1 MKKKNLFMLALA
13 SLAFVACSNED
24 IVPIEDIDYDVATD
38 PKGDAWVAVGVKTSS
53 QANSR
58 GLNTPDHQNGTAV
71 ESELKKVRAIFFTDD
86 ADPKVTADILLTSA
100 QAGVDATGQP
110 TGSAGTAFKVPA
122 TSKRILI
129 VANPSSTFQNDPVN
143 SKWSTG
149 TEYSIVNAAL
159 TDKASDISSTN
170 GFMMTN
176 AKGELEPSITAA
188 DVTAGLGTLGDPKS
202 LTLYKTDA
210 GAKANPL
217 TINIDRVV
225 AKVRVTITQTSSK
238 ADISE
243 AKWVLNTTN
252 KSYYPLSLRTTT
264 WLEQYAGAG
273 GGFRSPFDQYKK
285 GSYRIDPNYTTHPVG
300 AYNVYDENTV
310 DAGGTAIPW
319 HTNLTGPE
327 SEYCLE
333 NTQNQ
338 AGNTH
343 DNTTQILVKAKYMP
357 KEYQKADGTTT
368 TDQETN
374 GDWMLIDGGFYTF
387 TTLMDWIERELKY
400 KYLNNHPDPTV
411 ITTPLTTAFNKYLVG
426 ISLAAVPLP
435 GTAAAAD
442 ITTLMLKFNATKS
455 DILLEDD
462 RAKTVDVLTYYKGG
476 YGFYKAMIKH
486 DDTNLATNELGE
498 FGVVRNSVYDISVTK
513 FNDPGYP
520 TIPPVT
526 TDPDEDDDLRMSIL
540 IDVNPWTW
548 YTQEVEF

>member
-1 MKKKNLFMLALA
+1 MKKKNLFMLALT

-24 IVPIEDIDYDVATD
+24 IVPIEDIDYGVATD
-38 PKGDAWVAVGVKTSS
+38 PKGDAWVAVGIITPS
-53 QANSR
+53 QSR
-58 GLNTPDHQNGTAV
+58 GLNNPDYQNGTAV

-100 QAGVDATGQP
+100 QAGVDAAGQP

-129 VANPSSTFQNDPVN
+129 VANPSPTFQNDPVN
-143 SKWSTG
+143 SKWSTN
-149 TEYSIVNAAL
+149 TAYSVVNAAL
-159 TDKASDISSTN
+159 TNTAASISSTD

-188 DVTAGLGTLGDPKS
+188 DVTAGLGVLGDPKS

-225 AKVRVTITQTSSK
+225 AKVRVTITQTSAK

-252 KSYYPLSLRTTT
+252 KSYYPLSKRTPT

-273 GGFRSPFDQYKK
+273 GGFRAPFDQYKK
-285 GSYRIDPNYTTHPVG
+285 GSYRIDPNYDGNHAG
-300 AYNVYDENTV
+300 AYNVYDETHDEVANP
-310 DAGGTAIPW
+310 IPW
-319 HTNLTGPE
+319 HTTGE

-357 KEYQKADGTTT
+357 KEYKKADGTTT
-368 TDQETN
+368 TTQETN

-411 ITTPLTTAFNKYLVG
+411 ITTPLTTAFNKYLEG
-426 ISLAAVPLP
+426 ISLTAVSLP
-435 GTAAAAD
+435 ATADAAAIA
-442 ITTLMLKFNATKS
+442 TLKQAFVDKKT
-455 DILLEDD
+455 DILNEDD

-476 YGFYKAMIKH
+476 YSFYKAMIKH
-486 DDTNLATNELGE
+486 DDTSLATNELGE

-526 TDPDEDDDLRMSIL
+526 IDPDEDDDLRMSIL

-548 YTQEVEF
+548 YVQEVEF

>member
-38 PKGDAWVAVGVKTSS
+38 PKGDAWVAVGIKTP
-53 QANSR
+53 AVSR

-71 ESELKKVRAIFFTDD
+71 ESELKKVRAIFFTAD
-86 ADPKVTADILLTSA
+86 ADPEVTADILLTNA
-100 QAGVDATGQP
+100 EAGVDATGQP
-110 TGSAGTAFKVPA
+110 TGSAGTAFKVPGV
-122 TSKRILI
+122 SKRILI
-129 VANPSSTFQNDPVN
+129 VANPSATFQNDVVN
-143 SKWSTG
+143 SKWTTG
-149 TEYSIVNAAL
+149 TKYSVVNAAL
-159 TDKASDISSTN
+159 TNTAASISSTD

-176 AKGELEPSITAA
+176 AKGDLEPSITE
-188 DVTAGLGTLGDPKS
+188 DGPTLGDPKDLS
-202 LTLYKTDA
+202 LYKTDA

-252 KSYYPLSLRTTT
+252 KSYYPLSQRTPT
-264 WLEQYAGAG
+264 WLEQQNVPT
-273 GGFRSPFDQYKK
+273 GGFRAPFDQYKK
-285 GSYRIDPNYTTHPVG
+285 GSYRIDPNYTAHPAG
-300 AYNVYDENTV
+300 SYNVYDENHV
-310 DAGGTAIPW
+310 DAGATAIPW
-319 HTNLTGPE
+319 HLTTE

-435 GTAAAAD
+435 ATADAAAIA
-442 ITTLMLKFNATKS
+442 LLKTAFEGKKA

-486 DDTNLATNELGE
+486 DDTSLATNALGE

>member
-24 IVPIEDIDYDVATD
+24 IVPIEDIDYGVATD
-38 PKGDAWVAVGVKTSS
+38 PKGDAWVAVGIITPS
-53 QANSR
+53 QSR
-58 GLNTPDHQNGTAV
+58 GLNNPDYQNGTAV

-100 QAGVDATGQP
+100 QAGVDAAGQP
-110 TGSAGTAFKVPA
+110 TGSAGTAFKVPG

-129 VANPSSTFQNDPVN
+129 VANPSPTFQNDPVN
-143 SKWSTG
+143 SKWSTN
-149 TEYSIVNAAL
+149 TAYSVVNAAL
-159 TDKASDISSTN
+159 TNTAASISSTN

-188 DVTAGLGTLGDPKS
+188 DVTAGLGVLGDPKS

-252 KSYYPLSLRTTT
+252 KSYYPLSKRTPT

-273 GGFRSPFDQYKK
+273 GGFRAPFDQYKK
-285 GSYRIDPNYTTHPVG
+285 GSYRIDPNYDGNHAG
-300 AYNVYDENTV
+300 AYNVYDETHDEVANP
-310 DAGGTAIPW
+310 IPW
-319 HTNLTGPE
+319 HTTGE

-357 KEYQKADGTTT
+357 KEYKKADGTTT
-368 TDQETN
+368 TTQETN

-411 ITTPLTTAFNKYLVG
+411 ITTPLTTAFNKYLEG
-426 ISLAAVPLP
+426 ISLTAVSLP
-435 GTAAAAD
+435 ATADAAAIA
-442 ITTLMLKFNATKS
+442 LLKTAFEGKKA

-476 YGFYKAMIKH
+476 YSFYKAMIKH
-486 DDTNLATNELGE
+486 DDTSLATNELGE

-526 TDPDEDDDLRMSIL
+526 IDPDEDDDLRMSIL

-548 YTQEVEF
+548 YVQEVEF

>member
-38 PKGDAWVAVGVKTSS
+38 PKGDAWVAVGIITPS
-53 QANSR
+53 QSR
-58 GLNTPDHQNGTAV
+58 GLNNPDYQNGTAV

-110 TGSAGTAFKVPA
+110 TGSAGTAFKVPG

-129 VANPSSTFQNDPVN
+129 VANPSPTFQNDAVKEN
-143 SKWSTG
+143 WSTN
-149 TEYSIVNAAL
+149 TAYSVVNAAL
-159 TDKASDISSTN
+159 TNTAASISSTN

-188 DVTAGLGTLGDPKS
+188 DVTAGLGALGDPKP

-243 AKWVLNTTN
+243 VKWVLNTTN
-252 KSYYPLSLRTTT
+252 KSYYPLSERTPT
-264 WLEQYAGAG
+264 WLEQQNVPS
-273 GGFRSPFDQYKK
+273 GGFRAPFDQYKK
-285 GSYRIDPNYTTHPVG
+285 GSYRIDPNYDGNHAG
-300 AYNVYDENTV
+300 AYNVYDETHDEVANP
-310 DAGGTAIPW
+310 IPW
-319 HTNLTGPE
+319 HTTGE

-357 KEYQKADGTTT
+357 KEYKKADGTTT
-368 TDQETN
+368 TTQETN

-400 KYLNNHPDPTV
+400 KYLNTHPNPAI
-411 ITTPLTTAFNKYLVG
+411 ITTPLTTAFNKYLEG
-426 ISLAAVPLP
+426 ISLTAVPLP
-435 GTAAAAD
+435 ATADAAAIA
-442 ITTLMLKFNATKS
+442 LLKTAFEGKKA

-476 YGFYKAMIKH
+476 YSFYKAMIKH
-486 DDTNLATNELGE
+486 DDTSLATNELGE

-526 TDPDEDDDLRMSIL
+526 IDPDEDDDLRMSIL

-548 YTQEVEF
+548 YVQEVEF

>member
-38 PKGDAWVAVGVKTSS
+38 PKGDAWVAVGIKTPS
-53 QANSR
+53 QSR
-58 GLNTPDHQNGTAV
+58 GLNDPDHQNGTAV
-71 ESELKKVRAIFFTDD
+71 ESELKKVRAIFFTAD
-86 ADPKVTADILLTSA
+86 ADPEVTADILLTSA

-110 TGSAGTAFKVPA
+110 TGSAGTAFKVPGV
-122 TSKRILI
+122 SKRILI
-129 VANPSSTFQNDPVN
+129 VANPSATFQNDAVN
-143 SKWSTG
+143 SKWTTG
-149 TEYSIVNAAL
+149 TKYSVVNAAL
-159 TDKASDISSTN
+159 TNTAASISSTD

-176 AKGELEPSITAA
+176 AKGDLEPSITE
-188 DVTAGLGTLGDPKS
+188 DGPTLGDPKDLS
-202 LTLYKTDA
+202 LYKTDA

-225 AKVRVTITQTSSK
+225 AKVRVTIAQTSSK

-252 KSYYPLSLRTTT
+252 KSYYPLSQRTPT
-264 WLEQYAGAG
+264 WLEQQNVPT
-273 GGFRSPFDQYKK
+273 GGFRAPFDQYKK
-285 GSYRIDPNYTTHPVG
+285 GSYRIDPNYTAHPAG
-300 AYNVYDENTV
+300 SYNVYDENHV
-310 DAGGTAIPW
+310 DAGATAIPW
-319 HTNLTGPE
+319 HTSTQ

-343 DNTTQILVKAKYMP
+343 DNTTQILVKAKYMH
-357 KEYQKADGTTT
+357 KEYHKADGTNT

-387 TTLMDWIERELKY
+387 TTLMEWIERELKY
-400 KYLNNHPDPTV
+400 KYLNTHPDPTV

-426 ISLAAVPLP
+426 ISLAVVPLP
-435 GTAAAAD
+435 DTADAAA
-442 ITTLMLKFNATKS
+442 IIILMQKFNATKS

-548 YTQEVEF
+548 YTQEVDF

>member
-24 IVPIEDIDYDVATD
+24 IVPIEDIDYGVATD
-38 PKGDAWVAVGVKTSS
+38 PKGDAWVAVGIITPS
-53 QANSR
+53 QSR
-58 GLNTPDHQNGTAV
+58 GLNNPDYQNGTAV

-100 QAGVDATGQP
+100 QAGVDAAGQP

-129 VANPSSTFQNDPVN
+129 VANPSPTFQNDPVN
-143 SKWSTG
+143 SKWSTN
-149 TEYSIVNAAL
+149 TAYSVVNAAL
-159 TDKASDISSTN
+159 TNTAASISSTD

-188 DVTAGLGTLGDPKS
+188 DVTAGLGVLGDPKS

-225 AKVRVTITQTSSK
+225 AKVRVTITQTSAK

-252 KSYYPLSLRTTT
+252 KSYYPLSKRTPT

-273 GGFRSPFDQYKK
+273 GGFRAPFDQYKK
-285 GSYRIDPNYTTHPVG
+285 GSYRIDPNYDGNHAG
-300 AYNVYDENTV
+300 AYNVYDETHDEVANP
-310 DAGGTAIPW
+310 IPW
-319 HTNLTGPE
+319 HTTGE

-357 KEYQKADGTTT
+357 KEYKKTDGTTT
-368 TDQETN
+368 TTQETN

-411 ITTPLTTAFNKYLVG
+411 ITTPLTTAFNKYLEG
-426 ISLAAVPLP
+426 ISLTAVSLP
-435 GTAAAAD
+435 ATADAAAIA
-442 ITTLMLKFNATKS
+442 LLKTAFEGKKA

-476 YGFYKAMIKH
+476 YSFYKAMIKH
-486 DDTNLATNELGE
+486 DDTSLATNELGE

-526 TDPDEDDDLRMSIL
+526 IDPDEDDDLRMSIL

-548 YTQEVEF
+548 YVQEVEF

>member
-38 PKGDAWVAVGVKTSS
+38 PKGDAWVAVGSITPS
-53 QANSR
+53 QSR
-58 GLNTPDHQNGTAV
+58 GLNNPDYQNGTAV

-100 QAGVDATGQP
+100 QAGVDAAGQP
-110 TGSAGTAFKVPA
+110 TGSAGTAFKVPG

-129 VANPSSTFQNDPVN
+129 VANPSPTFQNDAVKEN
-143 SKWSTG
+143 WSTN
-149 TEYSIVNAAL
+149 TAYSVVNAAL
-159 TDKASDISSTN
+159 TNTAASISSTN

-188 DVTAGLGTLGDPKS
+188 DVTAGLGALGDPKP

-252 KSYYPLSLRTTT
+252 KSYYPLSERTPT
-264 WLEQYAGAG
+264 WLEQQNVPS
-273 GGFRSPFDQYKK
+273 GGFRAPFDQYKK
-285 GSYRIDPNYTTHPVG
+285 GSYRIDPNYDGNHAG
-300 AYNVYDENTV
+300 AYNVYDETHDEVANP
-310 DAGGTAIPW
+310 IPW
-319 HTNLTGPE
+319 HTTGE

-357 KEYQKADGTTT
+357 KEYKKADGTTT
-368 TDQETN
+368 TTQETN

-387 TTLMDWIERELKY
+387 ATLMDWIERELKY
-400 KYLNNHPDPTV
+400 KYLNTHPNPAI
-411 ITTPLTTAFNKYLVG
+411 ITTPLTTAFNKYLEG
-426 ISLAAVPLP
+426 ISLTAVPLP
-435 GTAAAAD
+435 ATADAAAIA
-442 ITTLMLKFNATKS
+442 LLKTAFEGKKA

-476 YGFYKAMIKH
+476 YSFYKAMIKH
-486 DDTNLATNELGE
+486 DDTSLATNELGE

-526 TDPDEDDDLRMSIL
+526 IDPDEDDDLRMSIL

-548 YTQEVEF
+548 YVQEVEF

>member
-1 MKKKNLFMLALA
+1 MLALA
-13 SLAFVACSNED
+13 SLAFVACSNDD
-24 IVPIEDIDYDVATD
+24 IVPIEDIDYGVATD
-38 PKGDAWVAVGVKTSS
+38 PKGDAWVAVGIITPS
-53 QANSR
+53 QSR
-58 GLNTPDHQNGTAV
+58 GLNNPDYQNGTAV

-100 QAGVDATGQP
+100 QAGVDAAGQP

-129 VANPSSTFQNDPVN
+129 VANPSPTFQNDPVN
-143 SKWSTG
+143 SKWSTN
-149 TEYSIVNAAL
+149 TAYSVVNAAL
-159 TDKASDISSTN
+159 TNTAASISSTD

-188 DVTAGLGTLGDPKS
+188 DVTAGLGVLGDPKS

-225 AKVRVTITQTSSK
+225 AKVRVTITQTSAK

-252 KSYYPLSLRTTT
+252 KSYYPLSKRTPT

-273 GGFRSPFDQYKK
+273 GGFRAPFDQYKK
-285 GSYRIDPNYTTHPVG
+285 GSYRIDPNYDGNHAG
-300 AYNVYDENTV
+300 AYNVYDETHDEVANP
-310 DAGGTAIPW
+310 IPW
-319 HTNLTGPE
+319 HTTGE

-357 KEYQKADGTTT
+357 KEYKKADGTTT
-368 TDQETN
+368 TTQETN

-411 ITTPLTTAFNKYLVG
+411 ITTPLTTAFNKYLEG
-426 ISLAAVPLP
+426 ISLTAVSLP
-435 GTAAAAD
+435 ATADAAAIA
-442 ITTLMLKFNATKS
+442 LLKTAFEGKKA

-476 YGFYKAMIKH
+476 YSFYKAMIKH
-486 DDTNLATNELGE
+486 DDTSLATNELGE

-526 TDPDEDDDLRMSIL
+526 IDPDEDDDLRMSIL

-548 YTQEVEF
+548 YVQEVEF

>member
-38 PKGDAWVAVGVKTSS
+38 PKGDAWVAVGIITPS
-53 QANSR
+53 QSR
-58 GLNTPDHQNGTAV
+58 GLNNPDYQNGTAV

-100 QAGVDATGQP
+100 QAGVDAAGQP
-110 TGSAGTAFKVPA
+110 TGSAGTAFKVPG

-129 VANPSSTFQNDPVN
+129 VANPSPTFQNDAVKEN
-143 SKWSTG
+143 WSTN
-149 TEYSIVNAAL
+149 TAYSVVNAAL
-159 TDKASDISSTN
+159 TNTAASISSTN

-188 DVTAGLGTLGDPKS
+188 DVTAGLGALGDPKP

-252 KSYYPLSLRTTT
+252 KSYYPLSERTPT
-264 WLEQYAGAG
+264 WLEQQNVPS
-273 GGFRSPFDQYKK
+273 GGFRAPFDQYKK
-285 GSYRIDPNYTTHPVG
+285 GSYRIDPNYDGNHAG
-300 AYNVYDENTV
+300 AYNVYDETHDEVANP
-310 DAGGTAIPW
+310 IPW
-319 HTNLTGPE
+319 HTTGE

-357 KEYQKADGTTT
+357 KEYKKADGTTT
-368 TDQETN
+368 TTQETN

-400 KYLNNHPDPTV
+400 KYLNTHPNPAI
-411 ITTPLTTAFNKYLVG
+411 ITTPLTTAFNKYLEG
-426 ISLAAVPLP
+426 ISLTAVPLP
-435 GTAAAAD
+435 ATADTAAIA
-442 ITTLMLKFNATKS
+442 LLKTAFEGKKA

-476 YGFYKAMIKH
+476 YSFYKAMIKH
-486 DDTNLATNELGE
+486 DDTSLATNELGE

-526 TDPDEDDDLRMSIL
+526 IDPDEDDDLRMSIL

-548 YTQEVEF
+548 YVQEVEF

>member
-24 IVPIEDIDYDVATD
+24 IVPIEDIDYGVATD
-38 PKGDAWVAVGVKTSS
+38 PKGDAWVAVGIITPS
-53 QANSR
+53 QSR
-58 GLNTPDHQNGTAV
+58 GLNNPDYQNGTAV

-100 QAGVDATGQP
+100 QAGVDAAGQP

-129 VANPSSTFQNDPVN
+129 VANPSPTFQNDPVN
-143 SKWSTG
+143 SKWSTN
-149 TEYSIVNAAL
+149 TAYSVVNAAL
-159 TDKASDISSTN
+159 TNTAASISSTD

-188 DVTAGLGTLGDPKS
+188 DVTAGLGVLGDPKS

-225 AKVRVTITQTSSK
+225 AKVRVTITQTSAK

-252 KSYYPLSLRTTT
+252 KSYYPLSKRTPT

-273 GGFRSPFDQYKK
+273 GGFRAPFDQYKK
-285 GSYRIDPNYTTHPVG
+285 GSYRIDPNYDGNHAG
-300 AYNVYDENTV
+300 AYNVYDETHDEVANP
-310 DAGGTAIPW
+310 IPW
-319 HTNLTGPE
+319 HTTGE

-357 KEYQKADGTTT
+357 KEYKKADGTTT
-368 TDQETN
+368 TTQETN

-400 KYLNNHPDPTV
+400 KYLNNHPDPSI

-435 GTAAAAD
+435 ATADAAAIA
-442 ITTLMLKFNATKS
+442 LLKTAFEGKKA

-476 YGFYKAMIKH
+476 YSFYKAMIKH
-486 DDTNLATNELGE
+486 DDTSLATNELGE

-526 TDPDEDDDLRMSIL
+526 IDPDEDDDLRMSIL

-548 YTQEVEF
+548 YVQEVEF

>member
-24 IVPIEDIDYDVATD
+24 IVPIEDIDYGVATD
-38 PKGDAWVAVGVKTSS
+38 PKGDAWVAVGIITPS
-53 QANSR
+53 QSR
-58 GLNTPDHQNGTAV
+58 GLNNPDYQNGTAV

-100 QAGVDATGQP
+100 QAGVDAAGQP

-129 VANPSSTFQNDPVN
+129 VANPSPTFQNDPVN
-143 SKWSTG
+143 SKWSTN
-149 TEYSIVNAAL
+149 TAYSVVNAAL
-159 TDKASDISSTN
+159 TNTAASISSTD

-188 DVTAGLGTLGDPKS
+188 DVTAGLGVLGDPKS

-225 AKVRVTITQTSSK
+225 AKVRVTITQTSAK

-252 KSYYPLSLRTTT
+252 KSYYPLSKRTPT

-273 GGFRSPFDQYKK
+273 GGFRAPFDQYKK
-285 GSYRIDPNYTTHPVG
+285 GSYRIDPNYDGNHAG
-300 AYNVYDENTV
+300 AYNVYDETHDEVANP
-310 DAGGTAIPW
+310 IPW
-319 HTNLTGPE
+319 HTTGE

-357 KEYQKADGTTT
+357 KEYKKADGTTT
-368 TDQETN
+368 TTQETN

-411 ITTPLTTAFNKYLVG
+411 ITTPFTTAFNKYLEG
-426 ISLAAVPLP
+426 ISLTAVSLP
-435 GTAAAAD
+435 ATADAAAIA
-442 ITTLMLKFNATKS
+442 TLKQAFVDKKT
-455 DILLEDD
+455 DILNEDD

-476 YGFYKAMIKH
+476 YSFYKAMIKH
-486 DDTNLATNELGE
+486 DDTSLATNELGE

-526 TDPDEDDDLRMSIL
+526 IDPDEDDDLRMSIL

-548 YTQEVEF
+548 YVQEVEF

>member
-24 IVPIEDIDYDVATD
+24 IVPIEDIDYGVATD
-38 PKGDAWVAVGVKTSS
+38 PKGDAWVAVGIITPS
-53 QANSR
+53 QSR
-58 GLNTPDHQNGTAV
+58 GLNNPDYQNGTAV

-100 QAGVDATGQP
+100 QAGADAAGQP

-129 VANPSSTFQNDPVN
+129 VANPSPTFQNDPVN
-143 SKWSTG
+143 SKWSTN
-149 TEYSIVNAAL
+149 TAYSVVNAAL
-159 TDKASDISSTN
+159 TNTAASISSTD

-188 DVTAGLGTLGDPKS
+188 DVTAGLGVLGDPKS

-225 AKVRVTITQTSSK
+225 AKVRVTITQTSAK

-252 KSYYPLSLRTTT
+252 KSYYPLSKRTPT

-273 GGFRSPFDQYKK
+273 GGFRAPFDQYKK
-285 GSYRIDPNYTTHPVG
+285 GSYRIDPNYDGNHAG
-300 AYNVYDENTV
+300 AYNVYDETHDEVANP
-310 DAGGTAIPW
+310 IPW
-319 HTNLTGPE
+319 HTTGE

-357 KEYQKADGTTT
+357 KEYKKADGTTT
-368 TDQETN
+368 TTQETN

-411 ITTPLTTAFNKYLVG
+411 ITTPLTTAFNKYLEG
-426 ISLAAVPLP
+426 ISLTAVSLP
-435 GTAAAAD
+435 ATADAAAIA
-442 ITTLMLKFNATKS
+442 LLKTAFEGKKA

-476 YGFYKAMIKH
+476 YSFYKAMIKH
-486 DDTNLATNELGE
+486 DDTSLATNELGE

-526 TDPDEDDDLRMSIL
+526 IDPDEDDDLRMSIL

-548 YTQEVEF
+548 YVQEVEF

>member
-1 MKKKNLFMLALA
+1 MLALA

-38 PKGDAWVAVGVKTSS
+38 PKGDAWVAVGIKTPS
-53 QANSR
+53 QSR
-58 GLNTPDHQNGTAV
+58 GLNDPDHQNGTAV
-71 ESELKKVRAIFFTDD
+71 ESELKKVRAIFFTAD
-86 ADPKVTADILLTSA
+86 ADPEVTADILLTSA

-110 TGSAGTAFKVPA
+110 TGSAGTAFKVPGV
-122 TSKRILI
+122 SKRILI
-129 VANPSSTFQNDPVN
+129 VANPSATFQNDAVN
-143 SKWSTG
+143 SKWTTG
-149 TEYSIVNAAL
+149 TKYSVVNAAL
-159 TDKASDISSTN
+159 TNTAASISSTD

-176 AKGELEPSITAA
+176 AKGDLEPSITE
-188 DVTAGLGTLGDPKS
+188 DGPTLGDPKDLS
-202 LTLYKTDA
+202 LYKTDA

-225 AKVRVTITQTSSK
+225 AKVRVTIAQTSSK

-252 KSYYPLSLRTTT
+252 KSYYPLSQRTPT
-264 WLEQYAGAG
+264 WLEQQNVPT
-273 GGFRSPFDQYKK
+273 GGFRAPFDQYKK
-285 GSYRIDPNYTTHPVG
+285 GSYRIDPNYTAHPAG
-300 AYNVYDENTV
+300 SYNVYDENHV
-310 DAGGTAIPW
+310 DAGATAIPW
-319 HTNLTGPE
+319 HTSTQ

-357 KEYQKADGTTT
+357 KEYKKADGTTT

-387 TTLMDWIERELKY
+387 TTLMEWIERELKY
-400 KYLNNHPDPTV
+400 KYLNTHPDPTV

-426 ISLAAVPLP
+426 ISLAVVPLP
-435 GTAAAAD
+435 DTADAAA
-442 ITTLMLKFNATKS
+442 IIILMQKFNATKS

-548 YTQEVEF
+548 YTQEVDF

>member
-38 PKGDAWVAVGVKTSS
+38 PKGDAWVAVGIITPS
-53 QANSR
+53 QSR
-58 GLNTPDHQNGTAV
+58 GLNNPDYQNGTAV

-100 QAGVDATGQP
+100 QAGVDAAGQP
-110 TGSAGTAFKVPA
+110 TGSAGTAFKVPG

-129 VANPSSTFQNDPVN
+129 VANPSPPFQNDAVKEN
-143 SKWSTG
+143 WSTN
-149 TEYSIVNAAL
+149 TAYSVVNAAL
-159 TDKASDISSTN
+159 TNTAASISSTN

-188 DVTAGLGTLGDPKS
+188 DVTAGLGALGDPKP

-252 KSYYPLSLRTTT
+252 KSYYPLSERTPT
-264 WLEQYAGAG
+264 WLEQQNVPS
-273 GGFRSPFDQYKK
+273 GGFRAPFDQYKK
-285 GSYRIDPNYTTHPVG
+285 GSYRIDPNYDGNHAG
-300 AYNVYDENTV
+300 AYNVYDETHDEVANP
-310 DAGGTAIPW
+310 IPW
-319 HTNLTGPE
+319 HTTGE

-357 KEYQKADGTTT
+357 KEYKKADGTTT
-368 TDQETN
+368 TTQETN

-400 KYLNNHPDPTV
+400 KYLNTHPNPAI
-411 ITTPLTTAFNKYLVG
+411 ITTPLTTAFNKYLEG
-426 ISLAAVPLP
+426 ISLTAVPLP
-435 GTAAAAD
+435 ATADAAAIA
-442 ITTLMLKFNATKS
+442 LLKTAFEGKKA

-476 YGFYKAMIKH
+476 YSFYKAMIKH
-486 DDTNLATNELGE
+486 DDTSLATNELGE

-526 TDPDEDDDLRMSIL
+526 IDPDEDDDLRMSIL

-548 YTQEVEF
+548 YVQEVEF

>member
-24 IVPIEDIDYDVATD
+24 IVPIEDIDYGVATD
-38 PKGDAWVAVGVKTSS
+38 PKGDAWVAVGIITPS
-53 QANSR
+53 QSR
-58 GLNTPDHQNGTAV
+58 GLNNPDYQNGTAV

-100 QAGVDATGQP
+100 QAGVDAAGQP

-129 VANPSSTFQNDPVN
+129 VANPFPTFQNDPVN
-143 SKWSTG
+143 SKWSTN
-149 TEYSIVNAAL
+149 TAYSVVNAAL
-159 TDKASDISSTN
+159 TNTAASISSTD

-188 DVTAGLGTLGDPKS
+188 DVTAGLGVLGDPKS

-225 AKVRVTITQTSSK
+225 AKVRVTITQTSAK

-252 KSYYPLSLRTTT
+252 KSYYPLSKRTPT

-273 GGFRSPFDQYKK
+273 GGFRAPFDQYKK
-285 GSYRIDPNYTTHPVG
+285 GSYRIDPNYDGNHAG
-300 AYNVYDENTV
+300 AYNVYDETHDEVANP
-310 DAGGTAIPW
+310 IPW
-319 HTNLTGPE
+319 HTTGE

-357 KEYQKADGTTT
+357 KEYKKADGTTT
-368 TDQETN
+368 TTQETN

-411 ITTPLTTAFNKYLVG
+411 ITTPLTTAFNKYLEG
-426 ISLAAVPLP
+426 ISLTAVSLP
-435 GTAAAAD
+435 ATADAAAIA
-442 ITTLMLKFNATKS
+442 TLKQAFVDKKT
-455 DILLEDD
+455 DILNEDD

-476 YGFYKAMIKH
+476 YSFYKAMIKH
-486 DDTNLATNELGE
+486 DDTSLATNELGE

-526 TDPDEDDDLRMSIL
+526 IDPDEDDDLRMSIL

-548 YTQEVEF
+548 YVQEVEF

>member
-38 PKGDAWVAVGVKTSS
+38 PKGDAWVAVGIITPS
-53 QANSR
+53 QSR
-58 GLNTPDHQNGTAV
+58 GLNNPDYQNGTAV

-100 QAGVDATGQP
+100 QAGVDAAGQP
-110 TGSAGTAFKVPA
+110 TGSAGTAFKVPG

-129 VANPSSTFQNDPVN
+129 VANPSPTFQNDAVKEN
-143 SKWSTG
+143 WSTN
-149 TEYSIVNAAL
+149 TAYSVVNAAL
-159 TDKASDISSTN
+159 TNTAASISSTN

-188 DVTAGLGTLGDPKS
+188 DVTAGLGALGDPKP

-243 AKWVLNTTN
+243 AKWVLNTMN
-252 KSYYPLSLRTTT
+252 KSYYPLSERTPT
-264 WLEQYAGAG
+264 WLEQQNVPS
-273 GGFRSPFDQYKK
+273 GGFRAPFDQYKK
-285 GSYRIDPNYTTHPVG
+285 GSYRIDPNYDGNHAG
-300 AYNVYDENTV
+300 AYNVYDETHDEVANP
-310 DAGGTAIPW
+310 IPW
-319 HTNLTGPE
+319 HTTGE

-357 KEYQKADGTTT
+357 KEYKKADGTTT
-368 TDQETN
+368 TTQETN

-400 KYLNNHPDPTV
+400 KYLNTHPNPAI
-411 ITTPLTTAFNKYLVG
+411 ITTPLTTAFNKYLEG
-426 ISLAAVPLP
+426 ISLTAVTLP
-435 GTAAAAD
+435 ATADAAAIA
-442 ITTLMLKFNATKS
+442 LLKTAFEGKKA

-476 YGFYKAMIKH
+476 YSFYKAMIKH
-486 DDTNLATNELGE
+486 DDTSLATNELGE

-520 TIPPVT
+520 TIPPVK

-548 YTQEVEF
+548 YVQEVEF

>member
-24 IVPIEDIDYDVATD
+24 IVPVVEEDIDYGVVTD
-38 PKGDAWVAVGVKTSS
+38 PKGDAWVAVGIKTPS
-53 QANSR
+53 QSR

-71 ESELKKVRAIFFTDD
+71 ESELKKVRAIFFTAD
-86 ADPKVTADILLTSA
+86 ADPEVTADILLTNA
-100 QAGVDATGQP
+100 EAGVDATGQP
-110 TGSAGTAFKVPA
+110 TGSAGTAFKVPGV
-122 TSKRILI
+122 SKRILI
-129 VANPSSTFQNDPVN
+129 VANPSATFQNDAVN
-143 SKWSTG
+143 SKWITG
-149 TEYSIVNAAL
+149 TKYSVVNAAL
-159 TDKASDISSTN
+159 TNTAASISSTD

-176 AKGELEPSITAA
+176 AKGDLEPSITE
-188 DVTAGLGTLGDPKS
+188 DGPTLGDPKDLS
-202 LTLYKTDA
+202 LYKTDA

-252 KSYYPLSLRTTT
+252 KSYYPLSKRTPT
-264 WLEQYAGAG
+264 WLEQQNVPT
-273 GGFRSPFDQYKK
+273 GGFRAPFDQYKK
-285 GSYRIDPNYTTHPVG
+285 GSYRIDPNYTTHPAG
-300 AYNVYDENTV
+300 SYNVYDENHI
-310 DAGGTAIPW
+310 DAGATVIPW
-319 HTNLTGPE
+319 HLTTE

-387 TTLMDWIERELKY
+387 TTLMDWIEKELKY
-400 KYLNNHPDPTV
+400 KYLSTHPDPIV

-435 GTAAAAD
+435 ATADAAA
-442 ITTLMLKFNATKS
+442 ITTLMQDFKDTKTG
-455 DILLEDD
+455 ILGVDD

-476 YGFYKAMIKH
+476 YSFYKAMIKH
-486 DDTNLATNELGE
+486 DDTSLATNELGE

-520 TIPPVT
+520 TIPPIVT
-526 TDPDEDDDLRMSIL
+526 DKDEDDDLRMSIL

>member
-24 IVPIEDIDYDVATD
+24 IVPIEDIDYGVATD
-38 PKGDAWVAVGVKTSS
+38 PKGDAWVAVGIITPS
-53 QANSR
+53 QSR
-58 GLNTPDHQNGTAV
+58 GLNNPDYQNGTAV

-100 QAGVDATGQP
+100 QAGVDAAGQP

-129 VANPSSTFQNDPVN
+129 VANPSPTFQNDAVKEN
-143 SKWSTG
+143 WSTN
-149 TEYSIVNAAL
+149 TAYSVVNAAL
-159 TDKASDISSTN
+159 TNTAASISSTD

-188 DVTAGLGTLGDPKS
+188 DVTAGLGVLGDPKS

-225 AKVRVTITQTSSK
+225 AKVRVTITQTSAK

-252 KSYYPLSLRTTT
+252 KSYYPLSKRTPT

-273 GGFRSPFDQYKK
+273 GGFRAPFDQYKK
-285 GSYRIDPNYTTHPVG
+285 GSYRIDPNYDGNHAG
-300 AYNVYDENTV
+300 AYNVYDETHDEVANP
-310 DAGGTAIPW
+310 IPW
-319 HTNLTGPE
+319 HTTGE

-357 KEYQKADGTTT
+357 KEYKKADGTTT
-368 TDQETN
+368 TTQETN

-411 ITTPLTTAFNKYLVG
+411 ITTPLTTAFNKYLEG
-426 ISLAAVPLP
+426 ISLTAVSLP
-435 GTAAAAD
+435 ATADAAAIA
-442 ITTLMLKFNATKS
+442 TLKQAFVDKKT
-455 DILLEDD
+455 DILNEDD

-476 YGFYKAMIKH
+476 YSFYKAMIKH
-486 DDTNLATNELGE
+486 DDTSLATNELGE

-526 TDPDEDDDLRMSIL
+526 IDPDEDDDLRMSIL

-548 YTQEVEF
+548 YVQEVEF

>member
-24 IVPIEDIDYDVATD
+24 IVPIEDIDYGVATD
-38 PKGDAWVAVGVKTSS
+38 PKGDAWVAVGIITPS
-53 QANSR
+53 QSR
-58 GLNTPDHQNGTAV
+58 GLNNPDYQNGTAV

-100 QAGVDATGQP
+100 QAGVDAAGQP
-110 TGSAGTAFKVPA
+110 TGSAGTAFKVPG

-129 VANPSSTFQNDPVN
+129 VANPSPTFQNDAVKEN
-143 SKWSTG
+143 WSTN
-149 TEYSIVNAAL
+149 TAYSVVNAAL
-159 TDKASDISSTN
+159 TNTAASISSTN

-188 DVTAGLGTLGDPKS
+188 DVTAGLGVLGDPKS

-252 KSYYPLSLRTTT
+252 KSYYPLSERTPT
-264 WLEQYAGAG
+264 WLEQQNVPS
-273 GGFRSPFDQYKK
+273 GGFRAPFDQYKK
-285 GSYRIDPNYTTHPVG
+285 GSYRIDPNYDGNHAG
-300 AYNVYDENTV
+300 AYNVYDETHDEVANP
-310 DAGGTAIPW
+310 IPW
-319 HTNLTGPE
+319 HTTGE

-357 KEYQKADGTTT
+357 KEYKKADGTTT
-368 TDQETN
+368 TTQETN

-411 ITTPLTTAFNKYLVG
+411 ITTPLTTAFNKYLEG
-426 ISLAAVPLP
+426 ISLTAVSLP
-435 GTAAAAD
+435 ATADAAAIA
-442 ITTLMLKFNATKS
+442 TLKQAFVDKKT
-455 DILLEDD
+455 DILNEDD

-476 YGFYKAMIKH
+476 YSFYKAMIKH
-486 DDTNLATNELGE
+486 DDTSLATNELGE

-526 TDPDEDDDLRMSIL
+526 IDPDEDDDLRMSIL

-548 YTQEVEF
+548 YVQEVEF

>member
-24 IVPIEDIDYDVATD
+24 IVPIEDIDYGVATD
-38 PKGDAWVAVGVKTSS
+38 PKGDAWVAVGIITLS
-53 QANSR
+53 QSR
-58 GLNTPDHQNGTAV
+58 GLNNPDYQNGTAV

-100 QAGVDATGQP
+100 QAGVDAAGQP

-129 VANPSSTFQNDPVN
+129 VANPSPTFQNDPVN
-143 SKWSTG
+143 SKWSTN
-149 TEYSIVNAAL
+149 TAYSVVNAAL
-159 TDKASDISSTN
+159 TNTAASISSTD

-188 DVTAGLGTLGDPKS
+188 DVTAGLGVLGDPKS

-225 AKVRVTITQTSSK
+225 AKVRVTITQTSAK

-252 KSYYPLSLRTTT
+252 KSYYPLSKRTPT

-273 GGFRSPFDQYKK
+273 GGFRAPFDQYKK
-285 GSYRIDPNYTTHPVG
+285 GSYRIDPNYDGNHAG
-300 AYNVYDENTV
+300 AYNVYDETHDEVANP
-310 DAGGTAIPW
+310 IPW
-319 HTNLTGPE
+319 HTTGE

-357 KEYQKADGTTT
+357 KEYKKADGTTT
-368 TDQETN
+368 TTQETN

-411 ITTPLTTAFNKYLVG
+411 ITTPLTTAFNKYLEG
-426 ISLAAVPLP
+426 ISLTAVSLP
-435 GTAAAAD
+435 ATADAAAIA
-442 ITTLMLKFNATKS
+442 TLKQAFVDKKT
-455 DILLEDD
+455 DILNEDD

-476 YGFYKAMIKH
+476 YSFYKAMIKH
-486 DDTNLATNELGE
+486 DDTSLATNELGE

-526 TDPDEDDDLRMSIL
+526 IDPDEDDDLRMSIL

-548 YTQEVEF
+548 YVQEVEF

>member
-24 IVPIEDIDYDVATD
+24 IVPIEDIDYGVATD
-38 PKGDAWVAVGVKTSS
+38 PKGDAWVAVGIITPS
-53 QANSR
+53 QSR
-58 GLNTPDHQNGTAV
+58 GLNNPDYQTGAV
-71 ESELKKVRAIFFTDD
+71 FYSKLNKVRAIFFTDD

-100 QAGVDATGQP
+100 QAGVDAAGQP

-129 VANPSSTFQNDPVN
+129 VANPSPTFQNDPVN
-143 SKWSTG
+143 SKWSTN
-149 TEYSIVNAAL
+149 TAYSVVNAAL
-159 TDKASDISSTN
+159 TNTAASISSTD

-188 DVTAGLGTLGDPKS
+188 DVTAGLGVLGDPKS

-225 AKVRVTITQTSSK
+225 AKVRVTITQTSAK

-252 KSYYPLSLRTTT
+252 KSYYPLSKRTPT

-273 GGFRSPFDQYKK
+273 GGFRAPFDQYKK
-285 GSYRIDPNYTTHPVG
+285 GSYRIDPNYDGNHAG
-300 AYNVYDENTV
+300 AYNVYDETHDEVANP
-310 DAGGTAIPW
+310 IPW
-319 HTNLTGPE
+319 HTTGE

-357 KEYQKADGTTT
+357 KEYKKADGTTT
-368 TDQETN
+368 TTQETN

-411 ITTPLTTAFNKYLVG
+411 ITTPLTTAFNKYLEG
-426 ISLAAVPLP
+426 ISLTAVSLP
-435 GTAAAAD
+435 ATADAAAIA
-442 ITTLMLKFNATKS
+442 TLKQAFVDKKT
-455 DILLEDD
+455 DILNEDD

-476 YGFYKAMIKH
+476 YSFYKAMIKH
-486 DDTNLATNELGE
+486 DDTSLATNELGE

-526 TDPDEDDDLRMSIL
+526 IDPDEDDDLRMSIL

-548 YTQEVEF
+548 YVQEVEF

>member
-24 IVPIEDIDYDVATD
+24 IVPIEDIDYGVATD
-38 PKGDAWVAVGVKTSS
+38 PKGDAWVAVGIITPS
-53 QANSR
+53 QSR
-58 GLNTPDHQNGTAV
+58 GLNNPDYQNGTAV

-100 QAGVDATGQP
+100 QAGVDAAGQP

-129 VANPSSTFQNDPVN
+129 VANPSPTFQNDPVN
-143 SKWSTG
+143 SKWSTN
-149 TEYSIVNAAL
+149 TAYSVVNAAL
-159 TDKASDISSTN
+159 TNTAASISSTD

-188 DVTAGLGTLGDPKS
+188 DVTAGLGVLGDPKS

-225 AKVRVTITQTSSK
+225 AKVRVTITQTSAK

-252 KSYYPLSLRTTT
+252 KSYYPLSKRTPT

-273 GGFRSPFDQYKK
+273 GGFRAPFDQYKK
-285 GSYRIDPNYTTHPVG
+285 GSYRIDPNYDGNHAG
-300 AYNVYDENTV
+300 AYNVYDETHDEVANP
-310 DAGGTAIPW
+310 IPW
-319 HTNLTGPE
+319 HTTGE

-357 KEYQKADGTTT
+357 KEYKKADGTTT
-368 TDQETN
+368 TTQETN

-411 ITTPLTTAFNKYLVG
+411 ITTPLTTAFNKYLEG
-426 ISLAAVPLP
+426 ISLTAVSLP
-435 GTAAAAD
+435 ATADAAAIA
-442 ITTLMLKFNATKS
+442 LLKTAFEGKKA

-476 YGFYKAMIKH
+476 YSFYKAMIKH
-486 DDTNLATNELGE
+486 DDTSLATNELGE

-526 TDPDEDDDLRMSIL
+526 IDPDEDDDLRMSIL

-548 YTQEVEF
+548 YVQEVEF

>member
-24 IVPIEDIDYDVATD
+24 IVPVEDIDYGVVTD
-38 PKGDAWVAVGVKTSS
+38 PKGDAWVAVGIKTPSV
-53 QANSR
+53 SR

-71 ESELKKVRAIFFTDD
+71 ESELKKVRAIFFTAD
-86 ADPKVTADILLTSA
+86 ADPEVTADILLTNA
-100 QAGVDATGQP
+100 EAGVDATGQP
-110 TGSAGTAFKVPA
+110 TGSAGTAFKVPGV
-122 TSKRILI
+122 SKRILI
-129 VANPSSTFQNDPVN
+129 VANPSTTFQNDAVN
-143 SKWSTG
+143 SKWTTG
-149 TEYSIVNAAL
+149 TKYSVVNAAL
-159 TDKASDISSTN
+159 TNTAASISSTD

-176 AKGELEPSITAA
+176 AKGDLEPSITE
-188 DVTAGLGTLGDPKS
+188 DGPTLGDPKDLS
-202 LTLYKTDA
+202 LYKTDA

-252 KSYYPLSLRTTT
+252 KSYYPLSQRTPT
-264 WLEQYAGAG
+264 WLEQQNVPT
-273 GGFRSPFDQYKK
+273 GGFRAPFDQYKK
-285 GSYRIDPNYTTHPVG
+285 GSYRIDPNYTAHPAG
-300 AYNVYDENTV
+300 SYNVYDENYV
-310 DAGGTAIPW
+310 DAGATAIPW
-319 HTNLTGPE
+319 HTSTE

-357 KEYQKADGTTT
+357 KEYQKADGSTT

-374 GDWMLIDGGFYTF
+374 GDWMMIDGGFYTF

-400 KYLNNHPDPTV
+400 KYLNTHPNPAI
-411 ITTPLTTAFNKYLVG
+411 ITTPLTTAFNKYLEG
-426 ISLAAVPLP
+426 ISLTAVALP
-435 GTAAAAD
+435 GTADAAA
-442 ITTLMLKFNATKS
+442 IATLKQAFADKKT
-455 DILLEDD
+455 DILAEDD

-476 YGFYKAMIKH
+476 YSFYKAMIKH
-486 DDTNLATNELGE
+486 DDTSLATNELGE

>member
-38 PKGDAWVAVGVKTSS
+38 PKGDAWVAVGIITPS
-53 QANSR
+53 QSR
-58 GLNTPDHQNGTAV
+58 GLNNPDYQNGTAV

-100 QAGVDATGQP
+100 QAGVDAAGQP
-110 TGSAGTAFKVPA
+110 TGSAGTAFKVPG

-129 VANPSSTFQNDPVN
+129 VANPSPTFQNDAVKEN
-143 SKWSTG
+143 WSTN
-149 TEYSIVNAAL
+149 TAYSVVNAAL
-159 TDKASDISSTN
+159 TNTAASISSTN

-188 DVTAGLGTLGDPKS
+188 DVTAGLGALGDPKP

-252 KSYYPLSLRTTT
+252 KSYYPLSERTPT
-264 WLEQYAGAG
+264 WLEQQNVPS
-273 GGFRSPFDQYKK
+273 GGFRAPFDQYKK
-285 GSYRIDPNYTTHPVG
+285 GSYRIDPNYDGNHAD
-300 AYNVYDENTV
+300 AYNVYDETHDEVANP
-310 DAGGTAIPW
+310 IPW
-319 HTNLTGPE
+319 HTTGE

-357 KEYQKADGTTT
+357 KEYKKADGTTT
-368 TDQETN
+368 TTQETN

-400 KYLNNHPDPTV
+400 KYLNTHPNPAI
-411 ITTPLTTAFNKYLVG
+411 ITTPLTTAFNKYLEG
-426 ISLAAVPLP
+426 ISLTAVPLP
-435 GTAAAAD
+435 ATADAAAIA
-442 ITTLMLKFNATKS
+442 LLKTAFEGKKA

-476 YGFYKAMIKH
+476 YSFYKAMIKH
-486 DDTNLATNELGE
+486 DDTSLATNELGE

-526 TDPDEDDDLRMSIL
+526 IDPDEDDDLRMSIL

-548 YTQEVEF
+548 YVQEVEF

>member
-24 IVPIEDIDYDVATD
+24 IVPIEDIDYGVATD
-38 PKGDAWVAVGVKTSS
+38 PKGDAWVAVGIITPS
-53 QANSR
+53 QSR
-58 GLNTPDHQNGTAV
+58 GLNNPDYQNGTAV

-100 QAGVDATGQP
+100 QAGVDAAGQP

-129 VANPSSTFQNDPVN
+129 VANPSPTFQNDPVN
-143 SKWSTG
+143 SKWSTN
-149 TEYSIVNAAL
+149 TAYSVVNAAL
-159 TDKASDISSTN
+159 TNTAASISSTD

-188 DVTAGLGTLGDPKS
+188 DVTAGLGALGDPKP

-252 KSYYPLSLRTTT
+252 KSYYPLSERTPT
-264 WLEQYAGAG
+264 WLEQQNVPS
-273 GGFRSPFDQYKK
+273 GGFRAPFDQYKK
-285 GSYRIDPNYTTHPVG
+285 GSYRIDPNYDGNHTG
-300 AYNVYDENTV
+300 AYNVYDETHDEVANP
-310 DAGGTAIPW
+310 IPW
-319 HTNLTGPE
+319 HTTGE

-357 KEYQKADGTTT
+357 KEYKKADGTTT
-368 TDQETN
+368 TTQETN

-411 ITTPLTTAFNKYLVG
+411 ITTPLTTAFNKYLEG
-426 ISLAAVPLP
+426 ISLTAVSLP
-435 GTAAAAD
+435 ATADAAAIA
-442 ITTLMLKFNATKS
+442 TLKQAFVDKKT
-455 DILLEDD
+455 DILNEDD

-476 YGFYKAMIKH
+476 YSFYKAMIKH
-486 DDTNLATNELGE
+486 DDTSLATNELGE

-526 TDPDEDDDLRMSIL
+526 IDPDEDDDLRMSIL

-548 YTQEVEF
+548 YVQEVEF

>member
-38 PKGDAWVAVGVKTSS
+38 PKGDAWVAVGIKTP
-53 QANSR
+53 AVSR
-58 GLNTPDHQNGTAV
+58 GLNTPDHLNGTAV
-71 ESELKKVRAIFFTDD
+71 ESELKKVRAIFFTAD
-86 ADPKVTADILLTSA
+86 ADPEVTADILLTNA
-100 QAGVDATGQP
+100 EAGVDATGQP
-110 TGSAGTAFKVPA
+110 TGSAGTAFKVPGV
-122 TSKRILI
+122 SKRILI
-129 VANPSSTFQNDPVN
+129 VANPSATFQNDAVN
-143 SKWSTG
+143 SKWTTG
-149 TEYSIVNAAL
+149 TKYSVVNAAL
-159 TDKASDISSTN
+159 TNTAASISSTD

-176 AKGELEPSITAA
+176 AKGDLEPSITE
-188 DVTAGLGTLGDPKS
+188 DGPTLGDPKDLS
-202 LTLYKTDA
+202 LYKTDA

-225 AKVRVTITQTSSK
+225 AKVRVTIIQTSAK
-238 ADISE
+238 ANISE

-252 KSYYPLSLRTTT
+252 KSYYPLSKRTPT
-264 WLEQYAGAG
+264 WLEQQNVPS
-273 GGFRSPFDQYKK
+273 GGFRAPFDQYKK
-285 GSYRIDPNYTTHPVG
+285 GSYRVDPNYTAHPAG
-300 AYNVYDENTV
+300 SYNVYDENTV
-310 DAGGTAIPW
+310 DAGATAIPW
-319 HTNLTGPE
+319 HTNLTGD

-357 KEYQKADGTTT
+357 KEYQKADDTTT

-400 KYLNNHPDPTV
+400 KYLNTHPDPTI

-435 GTAAAAD
+435 ATADAAA
-442 ITTLMLKFNATKS
+442 ITTLMQDFKDTKTG
-455 DILLEDD
+455 ILGVDD
-462 RAKTVDVLTYYKGG
+462 RAKTVGVLTYYKGG
-476 YGFYKAMIKH
+476 YNFYKAMIKH
-486 DDTNLATNELGE
+486 DDTSLATNELGE

-513 FNDPGYP
+513 FNEPGYP
-520 TIPPVT
+520 TIPPVV
-526 TDPDEDDDLRMSIL
+526 TDKDEDDDLRMSIL

>member
-24 IVPIEDIDYDVATD
+24 IVPIEDIDYGVATD
-38 PKGDAWVAVGVKTSS
+38 PKGDAWVAVGIITPS
-53 QANSR
+53 QSR
-58 GLNTPDHQNGTAV
+58 GFNNPDYQNGTAV

-100 QAGVDATGQP
+100 QAGVDAAGQP

-129 VANPSSTFQNDPVN
+129 VANPSPTFQNDPVN
-143 SKWSTG
+143 SKWSTN
-149 TEYSIVNAAL
+149 TAYSVVNAAL
-159 TDKASDISSTN
+159 TNTAASISSTD

-188 DVTAGLGTLGDPKS
+188 DVTAGLGVLGDPKS

-225 AKVRVTITQTSSK
+225 AKVRVTITQTSAK

-252 KSYYPLSLRTTT
+252 KSYYPLSKRTPT

-273 GGFRSPFDQYKK
+273 GGFRAPFDQYKK
-285 GSYRIDPNYTTHPVG
+285 GSYRIDPNYDGNHAG
-300 AYNVYDENTV
+300 AYNVYDETHDEVANP
-310 DAGGTAIPW
+310 IPW
-319 HTNLTGPE
+319 HTTGE

-357 KEYQKADGTTT
+357 KEYKKADGTTT
-368 TDQETN
+368 TTQETN

-411 ITTPLTTAFNKYLVG
+411 ITTPLTTAFNKYLEG
-426 ISLAAVPLP
+426 ISLTAVSLP
-435 GTAAAAD
+435 ATADAAAIA
-442 ITTLMLKFNATKS
+442 LLKTAFEGKKA

-476 YGFYKAMIKH
+476 YSFYKAMIKH
-486 DDTNLATNELGE
+486 DDTSLATNELGE

-526 TDPDEDDDLRMSIL
+526 IDPDEDDDLRMSIL

-548 YTQEVEF
+548 YVQEVEF

>member
-1 MKKKNLFMLALA
+1 MKRKNLFMLALA

-38 PKGDAWVAVGVKTSS
+38 PKGDAWVAVGIITPS
-53 QANSR
+53 QSR
-58 GLNTPDHQNGTAV
+58 GLNNPDYQNGTAV

-110 TGSAGTAFKVPA
+110 TGSAGTAFKVPG

-129 VANPSSTFQNDPVN
+129 VANPSPTFQNDAVKEN
-143 SKWSTG
+143 WSTN
-149 TEYSIVNAAL
+149 TAYSVVNAAL
-159 TDKASDISSTN
+159 TNTAASISSTN

-188 DVTAGLGTLGDPKS
+188 DVTAGLGALGDPKP

-252 KSYYPLSLRTTT
+252 KSYYPLSERTPT
-264 WLEQYAGAG
+264 WLEQQNVPS
-273 GGFRSPFDQYKK
+273 GGFRAPFDQYKK
-285 GSYRIDPNYTTHPVG
+285 GSYRIDPNYDGNHAG
-300 AYNVYDENTV
+300 AYNVYDETHDEVANP
-310 DAGGTAIPW
+310 IPW
-319 HTNLTGPE
+319 HTTGE

-357 KEYQKADGTTT
+357 KEYKKADGTTT
-368 TDQETN
+368 TTQETN

-411 ITTPLTTAFNKYLVG
+411 ITTPLTTAFNKYLEG
-426 ISLAAVPLP
+426 ISLTAVSLP
-435 GTAAAAD
+435 ATADAAAIA
-442 ITTLMLKFNATKS
+442 TLKQAFVDKKT
-455 DILLEDD
+455 DILNEDD

-476 YGFYKAMIKH
+476 YSFYKAMIKH
-486 DDTNLATNELGE
+486 DDTSLATNELGE

-526 TDPDEDDDLRMSIL
+526 IDPDEDDDLRMSIL

-548 YTQEVEF
+548 YVQEVEF

>member
-38 PKGDAWVAVGVKTSS
+38 PKGDAWVAVGIITPS
-53 QANSR
+53 QSR
-58 GLNTPDHQNGTAV
+58 GLNNPDYQNGTAV

-110 TGSAGTAFKVPA
+110 TGSAGTAFKVPG

-129 VANPSSTFQNDPVN
+129 VANPSPTFQNDAVKEN
-143 SKWSTG
+143 WSTN
-149 TEYSIVNAAL
+149 TAYSVVNAAL
-159 TDKASDISSTN
+159 TNTAASISSTN

-188 DVTAGLGTLGDPKS
+188 DVTAGLGALGDPKP

-252 KSYYPLSLRTTT
+252 KSYYPLSERTPT
-264 WLEQYAGAG
+264 WLEQQNVPS
-273 GGFRSPFDQYKK
+273 GGFRAPFDQYKK
-285 GSYRIDPNYTTHPVG
+285 GSYRIDPNYDGNHAG
-300 AYNVYDENTV
+300 AYNVYDETHDEVANP
-310 DAGGTAIPW
+310 IPW
-319 HTNLTGPE
+319 HTTGE

-357 KEYQKADGTTT
+357 KEYKKADGTTT
-368 TDQETN
+368 TTQETN

-411 ITTPLTTAFNKYLVG
+411 ITTPLTTAFNKYLEG
-426 ISLAAVPLP
+426 ISLTAVSLP
-435 GTAAAAD
+435 ATADAAAIA
-442 ITTLMLKFNATKS
+442 TLKQAFVDKKT
-455 DILLEDD
+455 DILNEDD

-476 YGFYKAMIKH
+476 YSFYKAMIKH
-486 DDTNLATNELGE
+486 DDTSLATNELGE

-526 TDPDEDDDLRMSIL
+526 IDPDEDDDLRMSIL

-548 YTQEVEF
+548 YVQEVEF

>member
-24 IVPIEDIDYDVATD
+24 IVPIEDIDYGVATD
-38 PKGDAWVAVGVKTSS
+38 PKGDAWVAVGIITPS
-53 QANSR
+53 QSR
-58 GLNTPDHQNGTAV
+58 GLNNPDYQNGTAV

-100 QAGVDATGQP
+100 QAGVDAAGQP

-129 VANPSSTFQNDPVN
+129 VANPSPTFQNDPVN
-143 SKWSTG
+143 SKWSTN
-149 TEYSIVNAAL
+149 TAYSVVNAAL
-159 TDKASDISSTN
+159 TNTAASISSTD

-188 DVTAGLGTLGDPKS
+188 DVTAGLGVLGDPKS

-225 AKVRVTITQTSSK
+225 AKVRVTITQTSAK

-252 KSYYPLSLRTTT
+252 KSYYPLSKRTPT

-273 GGFRSPFDQYKK
+273 GGFRAPFDQYKK
-285 GSYRIDPNYTTHPVG
+285 GSYRIDPNYDGNHAG
-300 AYNVYDENTV
+300 AYNVYDETHDEVANP
-310 DAGGTAIPW
+310 IPW
-319 HTNLTGPE
+319 HTTGE

-357 KEYQKADGTTT
+357 KEYKKADGTTT
-368 TDQETN
+368 TTQETN

-411 ITTPLTTAFNKYLVG
+411 ITTPLTTAFNKYLEG
-426 ISLAAVPLP
+426 ISLTAVSLP
-435 GTAAAAD
+435 ATADAAAIA
-442 ITTLMLKFNATKS
+442 TLKQAFVDKKT
-455 DILLEDD
+455 DILNEDD

-476 YGFYKAMIKH
+476 YSFYKAMFKH
-486 DDTNLATNELGE
+486 DDTSLATNELGE

-526 TDPDEDDDLRMSIL
+526 IDPDEDDDLRMSIL

-548 YTQEVEF
+548 YVQEVEF

>member
-38 PKGDAWVAVGVKTSS
+38 PKGDAWVAVGIKTPS
-53 QANSR
+53 QSR
-58 GLNTPDHQNGTAV
+58 GLNDPDHQNGTAV
-71 ESELKKVRAIFFTDD
+71 ESELKKVRAIFFTAD
-86 ADPKVTADILLTSA
+86 ADPEVTADILLTSA

-110 TGSAGTAFKVPA
+110 TGSAGTAFKVPGV
-122 TSKRILI
+122 SKRILI
-129 VANPSSTFQNDPVN
+129 VANPSATFQNDAVN
-143 SKWSTG
+143 SKWTTG
-149 TEYSIVNAAL
+149 TKYSVVNAAL
-159 TDKASDISSTN
+159 TNTAASISSTD

-176 AKGELEPSITAA
+176 AKGDLEPSITE
-188 DVTAGLGTLGDPKS
+188 DGPTLGDPKDLS
-202 LTLYKTDA
+202 LYKTDA

-225 AKVRVTITQTSSK
+225 AKVRVTIAQTSSK

-252 KSYYPLSLRTTT
+252 KSYYPLSQRTPT
-264 WLEQYAGAG
+264 WLEQQNVPT
-273 GGFRSPFDQYKK
+273 GGFRAPFDQYKK
-285 GSYRIDPNYTTHPVG
+285 GSYRIDPNYTAHPAG
-300 AYNVYDENTV
+300 SYNVYDENHV
-310 DAGGTAIPW
+310 DAGATAIPW
-319 HTNLTGPE
+319 HTSTQ

-387 TTLMDWIERELKY
+387 TTLMEWIERELKY
-400 KYLNNHPDPTV
+400 KYLNTHPDPTV

-426 ISLAAVPLP
+426 ISLAVVPLP
-435 GTAAAAD
+435 DTADAAA
-442 ITTLMLKFNATKS
+442 IIILMQKFNATKS

-548 YTQEVEF
+548 YTQEVDF

>member
-1 MKKKNLFMLALA
+1 MLALA

-38 PKGDAWVAVGVKTSS
+38 PKGDAWVAVGIITPS
-53 QANSR
+53 QSR
-58 GLNTPDHQNGTAV
+58 GLNNPDYQNGTAV

-100 QAGVDATGQP
+100 QAGVDAAGQP
-110 TGSAGTAFKVPA
+110 TGSAGTAFKVPG

-129 VANPSSTFQNDPVN
+129 VANPSPTFQNDAVKEN
-143 SKWSTG
+143 WSTN
-149 TEYSIVNAAL
+149 TAYSVVNAAL
-159 TDKASDISSTN
+159 TNTAASISSTN

-188 DVTAGLGTLGDPKS
+188 DVTAGLGALGDPKP

-252 KSYYPLSLRTTT
+252 KSYYPLSERTPT
-264 WLEQYAGAG
+264 WLEQQNVPS
-273 GGFRSPFDQYKK
+273 GGFRAPFDQYKK
-285 GSYRIDPNYTTHPVG
+285 GSYRIDPNYDGNHAG
-300 AYNVYDENTV
+300 AYNVYDETHDEVANP
-310 DAGGTAIPW
+310 IPW
-319 HTNLTGPE
+319 HTTGE

-357 KEYQKADGTTT
+357 KEYKKADGTTT
-368 TDQETN
+368 TTQETN

-400 KYLNNHPDPTV
+400 KYLNTHPNPAI
-411 ITTPLTTAFNKYLVG
+411 ITTPLTTAFNKYLEG
-426 ISLAAVPLP
+426 ISLTAVPLP
-435 GTAAAAD
+435 ATADAAAIA
-442 ITTLMLKFNATKS
+442 LLKTAFEGKKA

-476 YGFYKAMIKH
+476 YSFYKAMIKH
-486 DDTNLATNELGE
+486 DDTSLATNELGE

-526 TDPDEDDDLRMSIL
+526 IDPDEDDDLRMSIL

-548 YTQEVEF
+548 YVQEVEF

>member
-38 PKGDAWVAVGVKTSS
+38 PKGDAWVAVGIITPS
-53 QANSR
+53 QSR
-58 GLNTPDHQNGTAV
+58 GLNNPDYQNGTAV

-100 QAGVDATGQP
+100 QAGVDAAGQP
-110 TGSAGTAFKVPA
+110 TGSAGTAFKVPG

-129 VANPSSTFQNDPVN
+129 VANPSPTFQNDAVKEN
-143 SKWSTG
+143 WSTN
-149 TEYSIVNAAL
+149 TAYSVVNAAL
-159 TDKASDISSTN
+159 TNTAASISSTN

-188 DVTAGLGTLGDPKS
+188 DVTAGLGALGDPKP

-252 KSYYPLSLRTTT
+252 KSYYPLSERTPT
-264 WLEQYAGAG
+264 WLEQQNVPS
-273 GGFRSPFDQYKK
+273 GGFRAPFDQYKK
-285 GSYRIDPNYTTHPVG
+285 GSYRIDPNYDGNHAG
-300 AYNVYDENTV
+300 AYNVYDETHDEVANL
-310 DAGGTAIPW
+310 IPW
-319 HTNLTGPE
+319 HTTGE

-357 KEYQKADGTTT
+357 KEYKKADGTTT
-368 TDQETN
+368 TTQETN

-400 KYLNNHPDPTV
+400 KYLNTHPNPAI
-411 ITTPLTTAFNKYLVG
+411 ITTPLTTAFNKYLEG
-426 ISLAAVPLP
+426 ISLTAVPLP
-435 GTAAAAD
+435 ATADAAAIA
-442 ITTLMLKFNATKS
+442 LLKTAFEGKKA

-476 YGFYKAMIKH
+476 YSFYKAMIKH
-486 DDTNLATNELGE
+486 DDTSLATNELGE

-526 TDPDEDDDLRMSIL
+526 IDPDEDDDLRMSIL

-548 YTQEVEF
+548 YVQEVEF

>member
-1 MKKKNLFMLALA
+1 MKKKHLFMLALA

-24 IVPIEDIDYDVATD
+24 IVPIEDIDYGVATD
-38 PKGDAWVAVGVKTSS
+38 PKGDAWVAVGIITPS
-53 QANSR
+53 QSR
-58 GLNTPDHQNGTAV
+58 GLNNPDYQNGTAV

-100 QAGVDATGQP
+100 QAGVDAAGQP

-129 VANPSSTFQNDPVN
+129 VANPSPTFQNDPVN
-143 SKWSTG
+143 SKWSTN
-149 TEYSIVNAAL
+149 TAYSVVNAAL
-159 TDKASDISSTN
+159 TNTAASISSTD

-188 DVTAGLGTLGDPKS
+188 DVTAGLGVLGDPKS

-225 AKVRVTITQTSSK
+225 AKVRVTITQTSAK

-252 KSYYPLSLRTTT
+252 KSYYPLSKRTPT

-273 GGFRSPFDQYKK
+273 GGFRAPFDQYKK
-285 GSYRIDPNYTTHPVG
+285 GSYRIDPNYDGNHAG
-300 AYNVYDENTV
+300 AYNVYDETHDEVANP
-310 DAGGTAIPW
+310 IPW
-319 HTNLTGPE
+319 HTTGE

-357 KEYQKADGTTT
+357 KEYKKADGTTT
-368 TDQETN
+368 TTQETN

-411 ITTPLTTAFNKYLVG
+411 ITTPLTTAFNKYLEG
-426 ISLAAVPLP
+426 ISLTAVSLP
-435 GTAAAAD
+435 ATADAAAIA
-442 ITTLMLKFNATKS
+442 LLKTAFEGKKA

-476 YGFYKAMIKH
+476 YSFYKAMIKH
-486 DDTNLATNELGE
+486 DDTSLATNELGE

-526 TDPDEDDDLRMSIL
+526 IDPDEDDDLRMSIL

-548 YTQEVEF
+548 YVQEVEF